1 MKNASQARPYR
12 QTARAESAAATGQ
25 RIVEAFLKRLGEQWY
40 DEITLDQVADEAGV
54 TVQTIV
60 RRFGGKAG
68 LLDEAIHA
76 MGRSSKERRAT
87 PPGDPERL
95 ARNLVDDYERTGDTI
110 IRLLAVEGRHA
121 ALHEHLTRAR
131 RWHRDW
137 IAGVFADDL
146 EPLGAKARQAA
157 LDALVVATDVY
168 TWKLLR
174 RDMGRGVAAT
184 QATIAGML
192 RSTISAYSSVED
204 APRPSE
210 SRGPALDER

>member
-1 MKNASQARPYR
+1 MKTSALPRPYR
-12 QTARAESAAATGQ
+12 QTARAESAAATGR
-25 RIVEAFLKRLGEQWY
+25 RIVAAFLKRLGGQWY
-40 DEITLDQVADEAGV
+40 DEITLDQVAGDAGV
-54 TVQTIV
+54 TVQTVV

-68 LLDEAIHA
+68 LLAEAFQA
-76 MGRSSKERRAT
+76 MIRSAGERRAT

-121 ALHEHLTRAR
+121 ALREHLAPAR
-131 RWHRDW
+131 RRHRDW
-137 IAGVFADDL
+137 IARAFAADL

-184 QATIAGML
+184 QHAIAGMI
-192 RSTISAYSSVED
+192 RSTLAGL
-204 APRPSE
+204 AFME
-210 SRGPALDER
+210 SNPGPGG